1 MQKQEIEF
9 RDPVVQQVVNKFV
22 SRSDVGFAK
31 YGKTMIDDKSDIK
44 VWLNHVQEELMDAT
58 LYIQRLKIEIN
69 DLIEERVTRNEIQSL
84 LDCINVVDPE
94 FVSPQVEPG
103 NGIFKNIA
111 KHKKKKKKKNKEAYI
126 ANRGDT
132 YSFTIDDIKW
142 CSTCSGVAVRDCSK
156 CKK

>member
-69 DLIEERVTRNEIQSL
+69 DLIEERVTRNEIQAL

-94 FVSPQVEPG
+94 YVPPKVEPF
-103 NGIFKNIA
+103 NGIYETIA
-111 KHKKKKKKKNKEAYI
+111 KHEKKNAKKKHKAYRV
-126 ANRGDT
+126 NRGDT
-132 YSFTIDDIKW
+132 YSFTMDDDFEWQVSCTNCCMNEK
-142 CSTCSGVAVRDCSK
+142 S
-156 CKK
+156 

>member
-1 MQKQEIEF
+1 MKKQEIEF

-94 FVSPQVEPG
+94 FVSPNVEPG
-103 NGIFKNIA
+103 NGIFETIA
-111 KHKKKKKKKNKEAYI
+111 NHEKKKKKKKKKAYRV
-126 ANRGDT
+126 NRGDH
-132 YSFTIDDIKW
+132 YAFTIDDDIKW
-142 CSTCSGVAVRDCSK
+142 HKTCSNCCMDGK
-156 CKK
+156 E

>member
-1 MQKQEIEF
+1 MSKQEIEF

-69 DLIEERVTRNEIQSL
+69 DLIEERVTRNEIQAL

-94 FVSPQVEPG
+94 FVSPKVEPC
-103 NGIFKNIA
+103 NGILETIA
-111 KHKKKKKKKNKEAYI
+111 NHEKKKKKKKKKKEAYRV
-126 ANRGDT
+126 NRGDT
-132 YSFTIDDIKW
+132 YTFTIDDDFEWNRCCTNCYMNEKI
-142 CSTCSGVAVRDCSK
+142 
-156 CKK
+156 

>member
-69 DLIEERVTRNEIQSL
+69 DLIEERVTRNEIQAL

-94 FVSPQVEPG
+94 YVSPKVEPF
-103 NGIFKNIA
+103 NGIYETIA
-111 KHKKKKKKKNKEAYI
+111 KHEKKKKKKKKEAHRV
-126 ANRGDT
+126 NRGDH
-132 YSFTIDDIKW
+132 YFFTIDDDIKW
-142 CSTCSGVAVRDCSK
+142 HKTCSNDCKNEKS
-156 CKK
+156 

>member
-58 LYIQRLKIEIN
+58 LYIQRLKIEIEDVLE
-69 DLIEERVTRNEIQSL
+69 DLWIERAKANFI
-84 LDCINVVDPE
+84 DVVDPE
-94 FVSPQVEPG
+94 FKGFEVLAEP
-103 NGIFKNIA
+103 
-111 KHKKKKKKKNKEAYI
+111 KKKKKKKKKETYKVG
-126 ANRGDT
+126 RGDT
-132 YSFTIDDIKW
+132 YSFTIDDDIEWTPCCTNCCMNAKE
-142 CSTCSGVAVRDCSK
+142 
-156 CKK
+156 

>member
-58 LYIQRLKIEIN
+58 LYIQRLKIEID
-69 DLIEERVTRNEIQSL
+69 DLIEERVTRNELQGL
-84 LDCINVVDPE
+84 LNCLNVVDPE
-94 FVSPQVEPG
+94 FVSPKVEPG
-103 NGIFKNIA
+103 NGIFETIA
-111 KHKKKKKKKNKEAYI
+111 KHEKKKKKKKKEAYRV
-126 ANRGDT
+126 NRGDT
-132 YSFTIDDIKW
+132 YSFTIEDIKW
-142 CSTCSGVAVRDCSK
+142 CSTCSGVAVGDCLY

>member
-69 DLIEERVTRNEIQSL
+69 DLIEERVTRNEIQAL

-94 FVSPQVEPG
+94 YVSPKVKPF
-103 NGIFKNIA
+103 NGIYETIA
-111 KHKKKKKKKNKEAYI
+111 KHEKKKAKKKHKAYRV
-126 ANRGDT
+126 NRGDT
-132 YSFTIDDIKW
+132 YSFTMDDDFEWQVSCTNCCMNEK
-142 CSTCSGVAVRDCSK
+142 S
-156 CKK
+156 